1 MSTPESA
8 AFLAKK
14 PTVKPTF
21 DGVDYDNNKAL
32 KDAQDAVIRE
42 QWVKLMMARLVQDE
56 LRKCYRKNGNNHLE
70 KCGALRERYFEL
82 LPYTKIRG
90 FKFEQTTF
98 APGSQSE

>member
-14 PTVKPTF
+14 PTVKPSF
-21 DGVDYDNNKAL
+21 EGVDYDDNKAL

-42 QWVKLMMARLVQDE
+42 QWVKLMMGRLLQDE

-70 KCGALRERYFEL
+70 KCGLLRERYFEL
-82 LPYTKIRG
+82 LPHMKIQGYRLRQ
-90 FKFEQTTF
+90 QTTVPPE
-98 APGSQSE
+98 AE